1 MKEIKNIVFD
11 FGGVLLD
18 WNPRYFYK
26 NIFKEESELN
36 FFLNEVCNHEW
47 NEKQDA
53 GRSFKDGISE
63 LIIKHPQYKR
73 EIELFYTHWI
83 DMVGGEIEENT
94 ALISELKSEYL
105 LFGLTNW
112 SAETFPLVYERYSF
126 FKELDAIIV
135 SGEENVIKPNPEI
148 YRRLLS
154 RCEIDSQHSLFI
166 DDNKI
171 NIEAAQNLGFHTIHF
186 QQGVSLRDEMKKK
199 GIDLM

>member
-63 LIIKHPQYKR
+63 LIIEHPQYKR

-83 DMVGGEIEENT
+83 DMVGREIEENT
-94 ALISELKSEYL
+94 ALISELK
-105 LFGLTNW
+105 
-112 SAETFPLVYERYSF
+112 
-126 FKELDAIIV
+126 
-135 SGEENVIKPNPEI
+135 
-148 YRRLLS
+148 
-154 RCEIDSQHSLFI
+154 
-166 DDNKI
+166 
-171 NIEAAQNLGFHTIHF
+171 
-186 QQGVSLRDEMKKK
+186 
-199 GIDLM
+199 